1 MYASTTTPLPVLSAA
16 SRATLC
22 EINESALTLLTEIA
36 RDAAA
41 DPGDFTLAY
50 RARQLLRQTSP
61 AERTQLARIPAL
73 LVDVEFRRADWWKST
88 ATHCTPTRTRIHTA
102 NPMGT
107 RDLHHRRRLRTL
119 ARAALAYVWDVVQQ
133 DRPGA
138 QIVVGTST
146 AVMDVIA
153 SVGPQHMQRIA
164 DQALWDLRPRWHDCP
179 SIWEHLL
186 CPNPPPAAARAARI
200 QWLQHLDASALREPR

>member
-16 SRATLC
+16 SRATLR

-36 RDAAA
+36 HDVTAEP
-41 DPGDFTLAY
+41 DDFTLAY

-61 AERTQLARIPAL
+61 AERGQLARMPAL
-73 LVDVEFRRADWWKST
+73 LVDVEFRRADWWISA
-88 ATHCTPTRTRIHTA
+88 ATHCNRARTRTA
-102 NPMGT
+102 NPIST
-107 RDLHHRRRLRTL
+107 RHLNQRRMLRSL
-119 ARAALAYVWDVVQQ
+119 ARAALAYVWNVVQQ

-138 QIVVGTST
+138 QIVLGTST

-153 SVGPQHMQRIA
+153 GVGPQHMQRIA
-164 DQALWDLRPRWHDCP
+164 DQALWHLRPRWHDCP

-186 CPNPPPAAARAARI
+186 CQNAPPAAARAARI
-200 QWLQHLDASALREPR
+200 QWLQHLDASALQEAR